1 MDRKLKGHQTNGS
14 KSMSFPFTKNLMDN
28 SMNNSA
34 QTKTSARPGLDSG
47 KTFRTLM
54 VLVAAGVLLSGC
66 GTKEAAE
73 ATPTVTVQ
81 VDGAEKGPIQRKVVT
96 DAVLYPR
103 DQAAIVPKN
112 VSSVKKWYVD
122 KGSHVKAGQLLG
134 ELENQ
139 DVTGA
144 LAKSQGGLSQAEVN
158 YQMQLQKSGQDL
170 KFAKQ
175 SLDSAQKL
183 FDSRT
188 ALYKEGAV
196 SAKDLDDASVALT
209 QAKNTYDLTQKQ
221 YDLKASEGAVNAAK
235 GDTENATAMVSYSKI
250 TSPIDGVITDRP
262 YYPGETP
269 ATGTPVITVMD
280 LSQIVARAHVAQLEA
295 ASLKVGDEA
304 TISVPGE
311 PIHVKGKITLV
322 SPAVDPN
329 STTVEVWV
337 QAPNP
342 KGALRPGSSVRVSMV
357 SETVKDAIVIPQA
370 ALLTTPD
377 GLNQVIVLDTDNA
390 PSKKKV
396 KVGIKDSDTK
406 TVQITDGLQGGERV
420 VTVGAFELANEDD
433 PVLAKTKVQ
442 VQAPKMPDDDE
453 DE

>member
-1 MDRKLKGHQTNGS
+1 MY
-14 KSMSFPFTKNLMDN
+14 FP
-28 SMNNSA
+28 SMNDRA
-34 QTKTSARPGLDSG
+34 QAQPGAGQKTKAGT
-47 KTFRTLM
+47 M
-54 VLVAAGVLLSGC
+54 VRSLLFLTAAGMMFSGC

-81 VDGAEKGPIQRKVVT
+81 VDAAEKGPIQRKVVT

-103 DQAAIVPKN
+103 DQAAIVPKV
-112 VSSVKKWYVD
+112 VSSIKKWYVD
-122 KGSHVKAGQLLG
+122 KGSYVKAGQLLG

-139 DVTGA
+139 DLTGA
-144 LAKSQGGLSQAEVN
+144 AMKSQGGYAQAEVT
-158 YQMQLQKSGQDL
+158 YQMQIQKSGQDL

-175 SLDSAQKL
+175 SLDSAQK
-183 FDSRT
+183 FYDGRA

-196 SAKDLDDASVALT
+196 SAKDLDDASVALSS
-209 QAKNTYDLTQKQ
+209 AKNTYDLAQKQ
-221 YDLKASEGAVNAAK
+221 YDLKVAEGAMNAAK
-235 GDTENATAMVSYSKI
+235 GDTENANAQLSYTKI
-250 TSPIDGVITDRP
+250 ISPIDGIVTDRP

-280 LSQIVARAHVAQLEA
+280 LSQIVARAHIAQTEA
-295 ASLKVGDEA
+295 ASLKVGNPA
-304 TISVPGE
+304 TITIPGQLTV
-311 PIHVKGKITLV
+311 VKGKIALV

-342 KGALRPGSSVRVSMV
+342 KGSLRPGSSVRVAMV
-357 SETVKDAIVIPQA
+357 AQTVPDAVVIPQA

-377 GLNQVIVLDTDNA
+377 GLSTVIVLDSDNA

-396 KVGIKDSDTK
+396 KVGIKDSEAK
-406 TVQITDGLQGGERV
+406 TVQVTDGLQGGERV

-433 PVLAKTKVQ
+433 PVLAKTKIQ
-442 VQAPKMPDDDE
+442 VQAPKMPDDE

>member
-1 MDRKLKGHQTNGS
+1 MYFPSINGRAQALLGTRPKIETGRTVRS
-14 KSMSFPFTKNLMDN
+14 IVVLM
-28 SMNNSA
+28 
-34 QTKTSARPGLDSG
+34 
-47 KTFRTLM
+47 
-54 VLVAAGVLLSGC
+54 AAGILFSGC

-81 VDGAEKGPIQRKVVT
+81 VDAAEKEPIQRKVVT

-103 DQAAIVPKN
+103 DQAAIVPKV

-139 DVTGA
+139 DLTGA
-144 LAKSQGGLSQAEVN
+144 QMKSQGGYAQAEVT
-158 YQMQLQKSGQDL
+158 YQMQVQKSAQDL
-170 KFAKQ
+170 KFAKLT
-175 SLDSAQKL
+175 LDSAQK
-183 FDSRT
+183 FYDGRA

-196 SAKDLDDASVALT
+196 SAKDLDDASVALS
-209 QAKNTYDLTQKQ
+209 QAKNTYDLAQKQ
-221 YDLKASEGAVNAAK
+221 FDLKVAEGQLNAAK
-235 GDTENATAMVSYSKI
+235 GDTESANAQLSYTKI

-280 LSQIVARAHVAQLEA
+280 LSQIVARSHVAQMEA
-295 ASLKVGDEA
+295 ASLKVGNPA
-304 TISVPGE
+304 TITIPGQSTV
-311 PIHVKGKITLV
+311 VKGKVTLV

-342 KGALRPGSSVRVSMV
+342 KGSLRPGTSVRVAMV
-357 SETVKDAIVIPQA
+357 AETVAQAIVIPQA
-370 ALLTTPD
+370 ALLTSPD
-377 GLNQVIVLDTDNA
+377 GINTVIVLDSDNA

-396 KVGIKDSDTK
+396 KVGIRDSEAR
-406 TVQITDGLQGGERV
+406 TVQVTDGLQGGERV

-433 PVLAKTKVQ
+433 PVLAKTKIQ
-442 VQAPKMPDDDE
+442 VQAPKMPDEDE